1 MLLLNSGYAPVNYL
15 HSYLKGKTFRTIQ
28 GITLTDKNYPE
39 AQEVLRRR
47 LGNKQRIIS
56 AHMIELLNTK
66 KAERDRHLLGLRRL
80 YDDIEAHVCSLRISI
95 SSLDVHDA
103 NKGFLLRPTIMGRLP
118 HQFK

>member
-15 HSYLKGKTFRTIQ
+15 HSYLKGKTFRTIE
-28 GITLTDKNYPE
+28 GIKLTDKNYPE

-56 AHMIELLNTK
+56 AHMNELLNIK
-66 KAERDRHLLGLRRL
+66 KAERDRHLQGLRRL